1 MHVASGWVKAIAST
15 VISYL
20 NTGKNMFFIGDLL
33 LGIGNENS
41 HSVVRL
47 LNFNL
52 LKTIHN

>member
-20 NTGKNMFFIGDLL
+20 NTGKNMFFIGDML

-47 LNFNL
+47 LTFNL